1 MAQQMPTPPPNPK
14 MPNPIAP
21 HASAGPAA
29 NNIKDIH
36 PAALD
41 AVVAW
46 SNINKE
52 HDRLKA
58 AYQKTCNDLEVANRH
73 IQELQ
78 YQLDKVTERRD
89 YFQRYSVQA
98 STDLQH
104 IVTAAH
110 NIISAAQTARD
121 RSLEAAQLPEPTE
134 EPPDMD
140 AVERQLAE
148 ITKGLNGNGP
158 LPSIVNRGPNHDV

>member
-1 MAQQMPTPPPNPK
+1 MAQMPTPAKPK
-14 MPNPIAP
+14 MPGPIAP
-21 HASAGPAA
+21 HASTGPATH
-29 NNIKDIH
+29 IKDIH

-46 SNINKE
+46 NNLHRE
-52 HDRLKA
+52 RDQLEA
-58 AYQKTCNDLEVANRH
+58 ALHRTRNDLEVANRH

-78 YQLDKVTERRD
+78 YQLDQVTERRD

-121 RSLEAAQLPEPTE
+121 RSLEVAKLPEA
-134 EPPDMD
+134 EPE
-140 AVERQLAE
+140 ALNEIEQGLA
-148 ITKGLNGNGP
+148 
-158 LPSIVNRGPNHDV
+158 

>member
-1 MAQQMPTPPPNPK
+1 MPG
-14 MPNPIAP
+14 PIAP
-21 HASAGPAA
+21 HAGTAPNG
-29 NNIKDIH
+29 IKDIH

-46 SNINKE
+46 NNVHKE
-52 HDRLKA
+52 RDQLEATLQR
-58 AYQKTCNDLEVANRH
+58 TRNDLEVANRH

-78 YQLDKVTERRD
+78 YQLDQVTERRD

-121 RSLEAAQLPEPTE
+121 RSLEAAQLSEPAE
-134 EPPDMD
+134 EPSPVDD
-140 AVERQLAE
+140 VERQLAE
-148 ITKGLNGNGP
+148 MTKQLNGGEP
-158 LPSIVNRGPNHDV
+158 MPAAVTQRPRGDHG

>member
-1 MAQQMPTPPPNPK
+1 MAQMPTPPKPK
-14 MPNPIAP
+14 MPGPIAP
-21 HASAGPAA
+21 HATAHS
-29 NNIKDIH
+29 NIKDIH

-52 HDRLKA
+52 RDQLEALYHRTK
-58 AYQKTCNDLEVANRH
+58 NDLEVANRH

-78 YQLDKVTERRD
+78 YQLDQVTERRD

-104 IVTAAH
+104 VVTAAQ
-110 NIISAAQTARD
+110 NIIAAAQTAME
-121 RSLEAAQLPEPTE
+121 RSLEVAKLPEPS
-134 EPPDMD
+134 
-140 AVERQLAE
+140 AVEAVNTETVNDIEQRLAE
-148 ITKGLNGNGP
+148 ITRGLNGKEPSAAAQGP
-158 LPSIVNRGPNHDV
+158 RTDG